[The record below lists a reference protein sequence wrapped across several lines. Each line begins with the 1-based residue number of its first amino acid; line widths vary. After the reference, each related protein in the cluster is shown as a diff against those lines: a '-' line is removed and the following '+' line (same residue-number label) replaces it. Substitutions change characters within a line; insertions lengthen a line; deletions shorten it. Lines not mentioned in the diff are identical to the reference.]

1 MGVSKNTMPELDAR
15 HGSTDSLSDSA
26 DSGISKIE
34 SEALA
39 EARELSK
46 TQILDK
52 RRQHISRNLILA
64 YENTDPLYIKSGEGC
79 YLIDESGRRYLDCR
93 NNVCHVGHQNP
104 DVVRAVQEQV
114 ATLNTNSRYLHP
126 NIALLAEKVTEKMPG
141 DELAVCFFVNSGSEA
156 NDLAMRLARTHTQ
169 RHDVICVNNAYHGH
183 TSE

>member
-1 MGVSKNTMPELDAR
+1 MAELDAKLGATEDR
-15 HGSTDSLSDSA
+15 RLSLGSDSA

-79 YLIDESGRRYLDCR
+79 YSL
-93 NNVCHVGHQNP
+93 
-104 DVVRAVQEQV
+104 
-114 ATLNTNSRYLHP
+114 
-126 NIALLAEKVTEKMPG
+126 
-141 DELAVCFFVNSGSEA
+141 
-156 NDLAMRLARTHTQ
+156 
-169 RHDVICVNNAYHGH
+169 
-183 TSE
+183 